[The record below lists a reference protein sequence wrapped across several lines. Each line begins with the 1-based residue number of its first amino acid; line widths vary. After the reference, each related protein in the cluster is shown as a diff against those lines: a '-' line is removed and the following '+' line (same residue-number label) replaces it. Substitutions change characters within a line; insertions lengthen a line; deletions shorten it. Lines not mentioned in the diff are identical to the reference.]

1 MGVFP
6 PVAQKRKGK
15 GKGKKLISNTQSK
28 MSTAQTSKE
37 R

>member
-6 PVAQKRKGK
+6 PVAQKRK